1 MASLADKDHR
11 FIWHPFTQM
20 KDWLAEEPIIIE
32 SAEGAVLRDTE
43 GREYLDANSSIWTN
57 LHGHR
62 HPKITQ
68 AIKDQLDK
76 IAHSSFLGLSN
87 APAIE
92 LAEKLV
98 RLAQKI
104 SDGTGRPVGAV
115 FNRDQPS
122 SEIPVGAVFNRD
134 RLSGEGRS
142 GLKSPPTSNRPD
154 ARQLARVFY
163 SDDGSTA
170 MEVAIKMALQ
180 YWQHCKQKKRTK
192 FVAFAD
198 AYHGDTLGAVSVGGI
213 ELFHAA
219 FKPLLFDVLRV
230 GQLSELEKLMEQQHD
245 RIAAVVIEPLVQ
257 GAAGMRLWPRGL
269 LADLRRLC
277 DQYNVLLIAD
287 EVLTGF
293 GRTGTMFACEQEGV
307 VPDLM
312 ALSKGLTG
320 GYLPLA
326 ATLTTEEIFNAFLG
340 EYSEFKTFFHG
351 HSYTGNQL
359 GCAAA
364 LANLR
369 VFEEEQVLEKLSA
382 ISRQLSAGLERCRK
396 LPHVRD
402 VRHIGF
408 IGAVE
413 VGPFPIEEKMGI
425 KICNEMRKRGVLTRP
440 IGNTIVIMPP
450 YCVTDEQLARMLDVM
465 SDAINVSIVMKL
477 SND

>member
-1 MASLADKDHR
+1 MKDDALGNRDYKSLLRNKDHQ

-20 KDWLAEEPIIIE
+20 KDWLEEEPIIIE

-68 AIKDQLDK
+68 AIKDQLDR

-104 SDGTGRPVGAV
+104 SDGTMRPVGAV
-115 FNRDQPS
+115 FNRDTPS
-122 SEIPVGAVFNRD
+122 SEIPVGAV
-134 RLSGEGRS
+134 
-142 GLKSPPTSNRPD
+142 SPPRPG

-180 YWQHCKQKKRTK
+180 YWQHRKQGRPRFGRGERTK

-198 AYHGDTLGAVSVGGI
+198 AYHGDTLGAVSIGGI
-213 ELFHAA
+213 ELFHSA

-230 GQLSELEKLMEQQHD
+230 GQLSELEKIMEQHHD
-245 RIAAVVIEPLVQ
+245 RIAAVVIEPLIQ

-269 LADLRRLC
+269 LAELRQLC

-293 GRTGTMFACEQEGV
+293 GRTGTMFACEQESV

-369 VFEEEQVLEKLSA
+369 VFEEEQVLKNLE
-382 ISRQLSAGLERCRK
+382 SRIANLKSGLDRLRP
-396 LPHVRD
+396 LPHVID
-402 VRHIGF
+402 VRQCGF

-413 VGPFPIEEKMGI
+413 VGPFPIEQKMGI
-425 KICNEMRKRGVLTRP
+425 KVCVEMRKRGVLTRP

-450 YCVTDEQLARMLDVM
+450 YCVSDEQLERMLDVLR
-465 SDAINVSIVMKL
+465 DAISATSTGVRIAG
-477 SND
+477 